1 MTTFSEPS
9 MELATRLLSEVGF
22 EERFVGIKMSPK
34 AGNKPCSIYSF
45 EEAIDFF
52 ESGALGGLLGLGS
65 RSSVGYLDLNRLK
78 TWISEVFGDK
88 ELSNEMGKEIEKS
101 DSYMDTA
108 KTVKQL
114 MRQRLDQCK
123 QISHA

>member
-1 MTTFSEPS
+1 MTKFSEPS
-9 MELATRLLSEVGF
+9 VELAVRLLSEVGF
-22 EERFVGIKMSPK
+22 EERFVGVKMSPK

-45 EEAIDFF
+45 EEALDFF
-52 ESGALGGLLGLGS
+52 ETGA
-65 RSSVGYLDLNRLK
+65 LNRLK
-78 TWISEVFGDK
+78 IWVSEVFGDK

-114 MRQRLDQCK
+114 MWQRLIQCK
-123 QISHA
+123 AIAGDINPTI